1 MVKGWEGVGGQ
12 RAEEEEEEEEEDGLW
27 STQSDVL
34 PLFGPLITASPRPP
48 PPTAAAAAAVRAAN
62 HNPSSVGQRKESTAP
77 SSSPAL
83 RKQVISVPACG
94 SARAH
99 KPSR

>member
-12 RAEEEEEEEEEDGLW
+12 RAEEEEEEEDGLW